1 VKNSKANVAMKS
13 GARLAEFRF
22 LCEVINESG
31 GMHRRPDPSDVSDWN
46 RLVRIA
52 DELLVS
58 PALYSGLQRLG
69 LGAAVPDQ
77 LLYYLEAGYE
87 LNRDRN
93 LHLMKQVSE
102 FMPVLASNSIKAVLL
117 KGAAALA
124 SRLYRDPGTRMLR
137 DIDVLVSVNELK
149 ATAELLYQLGYTF
162 ILPGSGVSSPTT
174 MEAGLRCNTHH
185 HHLVALAH
193 PDYTAVI
200 EVHRQIGGRPS
211 SQRRLSGEAI
221 LRDAVSTRYDG
232 IDMLIPSIKHR
243 IVHNFNHCQIQNLNS
258 RYFMTKPRHLYEFVL
273 HVDEAGSPSV
283 QDEIQVQ
290 MTQSGVGPHF
300 VTYLYRAHYFF
311 GLRLTS
317 RMRQL
322 SLSWWHLQ
330 LGTMFIRAPA
340 AGQLFRIIVTA
351 VFLPARLRPAH
362 VLRVNPGMSLTV
374 AYGASVKRVLRRIM
388 LNRNMARHFPRL
400 FTPES

>member
-1 VKNSKANVAMKS
+1 MKNSKANVALKS

-22 LCEVINESG
+22 LCDVINESG
-31 GMHRRPDPSDVSDWN
+31 GAHRGPDPSDVSDWN

-93 LHLMKQVSE
+93 LRLMKQVRE

-149 ATAELLYQLGYTF
+149 ATAELFYQLGYTF
-162 ILPGSGVSSPTT
+162 ILPGSGVYSPTT
-174 MEAGLRCNTHH
+174 IEAGLRYEPHH
-185 HHLVALAH
+185 HHLAALVH
-193 PDYTAVI
+193 PDYPAVI
-200 EVHRQIGGRPS
+200 ELHRQIGRPS

-232 IDMLIPSIKHR
+232 IDMLVPSIKHR
-243 IVHNFNHCQIQNLNS
+243 IIHNFDHCQIRNLNS

-273 HVDEAGSPSV
+273 HMDEAGSPSV

-290 MTQSGVGPHF
+290 MTQSGVGPRF

-330 LGTMFIRAPA
+330 LGIMFIRAPA
-340 AGQLFRIIVTA
+340 AGQLFGIFVTV

-362 VLRVNPGMSLTV
+362 VLWRNPGMSLAA
-374 AYGASVKRVLRRIM
+374 AYGATVKRVLRRFM

-400 FTPES
+400 FTSD